1 MLGVEGELPATVLML
16 LTPEDAEKICV
27 MLGLEPHSDLA
38 PSALGEIGNVVGTSY
53 LNALA
58 GMTGLEIEP
67 TPPATVTDFLGAI
80 VESVLAVR
88 AAASDRTLLLDSSLV
103 IEGEDC
109 SIVFLLV
116 PDHGGAE
123 ELLERIGVV
132 MSDLMARMGELC
144 ASGTPGD
151 SLVALGLG
159 SCIGLVLLDRR
170 KGVAGLAHIV
180 LPAADGHGR
189 DLNPLKFADKA
200 VPELIRQVV
209 ALGGRKPMLEAIV
222 VGGAS
227 MFAGAGSTLEVGVR
241 NEAAVKA
248 ALAKA
253 RADRV
258 HAEDTG
264 GTKGRTVRVD
274 PVTGVVTVRK
284 AGAQGR
290 AAYPQFPHFPQVT
303 CTPGGGL
310 RWPAFSSSTT
320 PRSCARWCR
329 TLWPRRVTK

>member
-1 MLGVEGELPATVLML
+1 
-16 LTPEDAEKICV
+16 
-27 MLGLEPHSDLA
+27 
-38 PSALGEIGNVVGTSY
+38 
-53 LNALA
+53 
-58 GMTGLEIEP
+58 
-67 TPPATVTDFLGAI
+67 
-80 VESVLAVR
+80 
-88 AAASDRTLLLDSSLV
+88 
-103 IEGEDC
+103 
-109 SIVFLLV
+109 
-116 PDHGGAE
+116 
-123 ELLERIGVV
+123 
-132 MSDLMARMGELC
+132 MARMGELC

-200 VPELIRQVV
+200 VPELLRQVV

-241 NEAAVKA
+241 NAAAVKA
-248 ALAKA
+248 ALASE
-253 RADRV
+253 RIRV

-274 PVTGVVTVRK
+274 PITGIVTVRK
-284 AGAQGR
+284 AGAKDEQL
-290 AAYPQFPHFPQVT
+290 YPAVSP
-303 CTPGGGL
+303 
-310 RWPAFSSSTT
+310 FSPKS
-320 PRSCARWCR
+320 
-329 TLWPRRVTK
+329 RVLQEVA